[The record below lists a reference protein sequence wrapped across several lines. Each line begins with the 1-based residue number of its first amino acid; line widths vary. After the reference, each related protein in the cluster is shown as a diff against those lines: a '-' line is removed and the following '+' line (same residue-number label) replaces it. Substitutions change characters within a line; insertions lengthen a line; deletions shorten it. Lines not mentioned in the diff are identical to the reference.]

1 MTATPMVGSTFFGL
15 DISQFAARLLS
26 MRRKISKRVL
36 VLEFGPDFLLLAEAT
51 LTHSGVQLSHIS
63 SFSLPPEALDRGVPA
78 EPLKMA
84 GLIQAF
90 CSEKKIPA
98 HRVAVVVPPEL
109 AFQRLLDLPA
119 SLTTDEARE
128 YVLNPANGLQI
139 PFPLT
144 QTDFDLFPV
153 LMPVEQQA
161 GDKRL
166 YMLTA
171 IPEVLVDPI
180 VEMLQAA
187 DLELQLLE
195 LGSHSQLRNHAAE
208 LVTLAP
214 QQVDLVLELL
224 PDCSNLMLVSC
235 SGLLGSERLAS
246 VRNLPQLA
254 LEDDQRAVAV
264 SSGVSAEDLLF
275 KDESYLPLSDL
286 DLRVLVADLRASL
299 ERFHLKHPG
308 AEIRRVIVAGVN
320 SSHPLLADLLAETL
334 SLPVVLSRS
343 TAITGLSGLSM
354 DDLLLQSG
362 LGRLTG
368 LSLGLLPSD
377 QLLACS
383 LEGRVSDGQAFQHQ
397 NDAVAIADLLRSS
410 EAQTGLD
417 LVAVEASPVGVIA
430 EEINADQSVPIITTT
445 AEAVGSLDS
454 DVELKPDAV
463 TDVADQPDLSP
474 VSQKQSTE
482 SDELIT
488 GLPTAEHV
496 SEESPEIVDGEIP
509 IDALSEDEWPS
520 IASSVTQDE
529 PDVDVLEDADF
540 TEEQW
545 PSIANFT
552 DPVGDEVPSVM
563 DSGVS
568 EDFSVDAASPS
579 SESRSN
585 EDAAQPETLWP
596 SIASA
601 ELTDEALVEE
611 VVVKV
616 DESEWP
622 SISADSTQEMITP
635 SIAPESSESSI
646 QIDENSLQVS
656 DVDSALP
663 LNPFMGQSDEFE
675 QLTVEGS
682 GLGMLS
688 ADSMPDLSSQSAI
701 PDLDLMSEPEEN
713 NEALSPKPSGSED
726 SDSTDVLL
734 ELGELR
740 FAEND

>member
-1 MTATPMVGSTFFGL
+1 M
-15 DISQFAARLLS
+15 
-26 MRRKISKRVL
+26 
-36 VLEFGPDFLLLAEAT
+36 
-51 LTHSGVQLSHIS
+51 QLSHQ
-63 SFSLPPEALDRGVPA
+63 FHLTPPEALDRGVPA

-254 LEDDQRAVAV
+254 LDDDQRAVAL

-320 SSHPLLADLLAETL
+320 SSHPLLEDLLAETL
-334 SLPVVLSRS
+334 SLPVVLSCS
-343 TAITGLSGLSM
+343 TAVTGLSGLSM
-354 DDLLLQSG
+354 DDLLLRAG
-362 LGRLTG
+362 LGRLSW

-383 LEGRVSDGQAFQHQ
+383 LEGHVSDGQAFQHQ

-417 LVAVEASPVGVIA
+417 LLVVEATPVGVVA
-430 EEINADQSVPIITTT
+430 EGTHDDQSVSSITTID
-445 AEAVGSLDS
+445 EDVSLLDS
-454 DVELKPDAV
+454 NVELNPDAPV
-463 TDVADQPDLSP
+463 DVAVQPDLSLIP
-474 VSQKQSTE
+474 HKQITE
-482 SDELIT
+482 SDELT
-488 GLPTAEHV
+488 
-496 SEESPEIVDGEIP
+496 VDF
-509 IDALSEDEWPS
+509 
-520 IASSVTQDE
+520 Q
-529 PDVDVLEDADF
+529 
-540 TEEQW
+540 
-545 PSIANFT
+545 
-552 DPVGDEVPSVM
+552 
-563 DSGVS
+563 
-568 EDFSVDAASPS
+568 
-579 SESRSN
+579 
-585 EDAAQPETLWP
+585 
-596 SIASA
+596 
-601 ELTDEALVEE
+601 
-611 VVVKV
+611 
-616 DESEWP
+616 
-622 SISADSTQEMITP
+622 
-635 SIAPESSESSI
+635 
-646 QIDENSLQVS
+646 
-656 DVDSALP
+656 
-663 LNPFMGQSDEFE
+663 
-675 QLTVEGS
+675 
-682 GLGMLS
+682 
-688 ADSMPDLSSQSAI
+688 
-701 PDLDLMSEPEEN
+701 
-713 NEALSPKPSGSED
+713 
-726 SDSTDVLL
+726 
-734 ELGELR
+734 
-740 FAEND
+740 